1 MNILFNFKNSCI
13 FVIFILWER
22 FQNGQSSIHS
32 RTWEKI
38 ILYPL
43 HIACIEYGL
52 CIHEAIHHSNTNH
65 QSLVEIHLVWI
76 STKIKKL
83 GQLVWK
89 TSCVSWP
96 FFRSK
101 CSSKKIET
109 VKRMAAV
116 NWCTWFFIFGHC
128 SFNVCVCLHTSHP
141 NPFLWIFIILFGWS
155 VWWCCARRLPSKL
168 HSAICSIRCCVYWA
182 VSCCRSAT
190 IANRCA
196 WCARHYCTVTIIG
209 AIIRIGYIVGIVAAG
224 VVCGVCF
231 IHIRIIYI
239 G

>member
-1 MNILFNFKNSCI
+1 MACVFTKPFITAIQIINHLWKFIWFEPHQNKKWDNSCEKLRVFRGHSFDRNVHRRKSRHWKEWQLLI
-13 FVIFILWER
+13 DALGFSFSVIVL
-22 FQNGQSSIHS
+22 S
-32 RTWEKI
+32 
-38 ILYPL
+38 
-43 HIACIEYGL
+43 
-52 CIHEAIHHSNTNH
+52 
-65 QSLVEIHLVWI
+65 
-76 STKIKKL
+76 
-83 GQLVWK
+83 
-89 TSCVSWP
+89 
-96 FFRSK
+96 
-101 CSSKKIET
+101 
-109 VKRMAAV
+109 M
-116 NWCTWFFIFGHC
+116 
-128 SFNVCVCLHTSHP
+128 CVCLHTSHP

-182 VSCCRSAT
+182 VCRCRSAT